1 MPLTQPQPANQ
12 PDPFSPV
19 VTSAT
24 DGAGE
29 FDRLQRRAMASPLSP
44 QMASPSSTPDAPPP
58 PMGMMPVVAR
68 LQGFDLDDRPV
79 LADLPSSPGEWV
91 TARTTVPLA
100 RAMCGQPAVVVF
112 ENGDLRRPIIM
123 GIVQTQAVP
132 PLQAEPASIAK
143 TTVLVDGE
151 SRVIEAEREI
161 VLRCGEASITLTRAG
176 KVIIQGNYILS
187 RSRGYNKIKGAAI
200 DIN

>member
-1 MPLTQPQPANQ
+1 MPLPMPAPQ
-12 PDPFSPV
+12 PDPFSPLAAH
-19 VTSAT
+19 AT

-29 FDRLQRRAMASPLSP
+29 FDRLQQRALGA
-44 QMASPSSTPDAPPP
+44 QIVSSDAVPA

-68 LQGFDLDDRPV
+68 LHGFDLDDRPV

-91 TARTTVPLA
+91 TARTTVPLT
-100 RAMCGQPAVVVF
+100 RAMCGQQAVVMF

-123 GIVQTQAVP
+123 GMVLTQPVQPVQT
-132 PLQAEPASIAK
+132 EPVSASK
-143 TTVLVDGE
+143 TTVQVDGE

>member
-1 MPLTQPQPANQ
+1 
-12 PDPFSPV
+12 
-19 VTSAT
+19 
-24 DGAGE
+24 
-29 FDRLQRRAMASPLSP
+29 MASSLSS
-44 QMASPSSTPDAPPP
+44 QMASPSGSPDALPL

-68 LQGFDLDDRPV
+68 LHGFDLDDRPM

-91 TARTTVPLA
+91 TARTTVPLT

-123 GIVQTQAVP
+123 GIVQTQPVQ
-132 PLQAEPASIAK
+132 PLQAEPISTAK
-143 TTVLVDGE
+143 TIVQVDGE

-176 KVIIQGNYILS
+176 KVIIQGNYIL
-187 RSRGYNKIKGAAI
+187 
-200 DIN
+200 